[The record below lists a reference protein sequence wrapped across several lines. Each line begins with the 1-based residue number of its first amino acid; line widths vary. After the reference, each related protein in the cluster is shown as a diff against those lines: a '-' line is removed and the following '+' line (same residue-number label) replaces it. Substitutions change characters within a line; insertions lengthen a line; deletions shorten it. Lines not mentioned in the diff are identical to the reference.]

1 MQDTR
6 NDLSGTKARENIGY
20 HQTLMLGVQD
30 LFGEAAKDGLLR
42 QAEDLI
48 DMMWAMVP
56 TVDKRKIK
64 VYDAMGEHKIST
76 MIAWVEAKKIM
87 PPPEIDPRSSQY
99 QNNIKH
105 KERSAR
111 LAQIWND
118 VIHEL
123 GFLYERKPFLF
134 AVIDEDD
141 VAAWELSESGPIEG
155 LSSAKDPQDAAERLG
170 LLEH

>member
-20 HQTLMLGVQD
+20 HQTLMEGLHD
-30 LFGEAAKDGLLR
+30 LYAEAAQDGLLR

-48 DMMWAMVP
+48 DILWASVP
-56 TVDKRKIK
+56 TGDKRKIK
-64 VYDAMGEHKIST
+64 VYDMAGEQKVSS
-76 MIAWVEAKKIM
+76 MVAWAEAKKIM
-87 PPPEIDPRSSQY
+87 PPVEVDPRSSQY
-99 QNNIKH
+99 QNHIRH
-105 KERSAR
+105 KERASR
-111 LAQIWND
+111 LAQIWTD

-134 AVIDEDD
+134 AEIDQDD
-141 VAAWELSESGPIEG
+141 VAAWELSESGPVEG
-155 LSSAKDPQDAAERLG
+155 LSGPENSETAEKGLG